1 MIPSSDWNSYPSTQV
16 KVGTFFSNSCARR
29 LEFMQRC
36 NSLRKSTTLQRK
48 DRSGNK
54 NLMVWLPE
62 MFFFSEENTLR
73 RVDAESK
80 RCCILESLLFN
91 IWSKIPLN
99 AMNGSN
105 KDMCNCDC
113 SKMWFQSLLS
123 HDNYR
128 GDQTSKCYYKW
139 N

>member
-1 MIPSSDWNSYPSTQV
+1 MRRKLMIPSSDWNSYPSTQV

-62 MFFFSEENTLR
+62 MFFFR
-73 RVDAESK
+73 RKYLAKSGCRIQK
-80 RCCILESLLFN
+80 MLHFR
-91 IWSKIPLN
+91 IPIVQYL
-99 AMNGSN
+99 
-105 KDMCNCDC
+105 KQDP
-113 SKMWFQSLLS
+113 
-123 HDNYR
+123 
-128 GDQTSKCYYKW
+128 SKCYEW
-139 N
+139 LQQRHVQLWLFQNVIPIFTQPW